1 MTLANPKAF
10 FDRVRG
16 ADLLGPTLT
25 PSEVAGCNAI
35 LAACEGWPVAFTAY
49 ALATAYHE
57 TAGTMQPIREAGG
70 PEYLRRNYDIAGRDP
85 ARAKAHGNTQP
96 GDGVRFAGK
105 GYVQLTWRDNYAR
118 ADRKLGLNGDLL
130 NNPDLALRQDIAARI
145 MRQGMTEGWFTG
157 RKLSHFLPSAGSATR
172 DQFTK
177 ARAIINGFDR
187 AAKIA
192 QEALDF
198 QDALNAGGW
207 A

>member
-35 LAACEGWPVAFTAY
+35 LAACDGWPLAYTAY

-57 TAGTMQPIREAGG
+57 TAGTMQPIKEYGG
-70 PEYLRRNYDIAGRDP
+70 NEYLRRNYDVTGRDP
-85 ARAKAHGNTQP
+85 VRARKMGNAEP
-96 GDGVRFAGK
+96 GDGVRYCGRGF
-105 GYVQLTWRDNYAR
+105 VQLTWFVNYQRAAR
-118 ADRKLGLNGDLL
+118 ELGEPITA
-130 NNPDLALRQDIAARI
+130 NPDLAMRPDIAARI
-145 MRQGMTEGWFTG
+145 MRLGMAEGWFTG
-157 RKLSHFLPSAGSATR
+157 RKMANFLPSAGRATR
-172 DQFTK
+172 GQFTK
-177 ARAIINGFDR
+177 ARAIINGTDK
-187 AAKIA
+187 AEKIA

-198 QDALNAGGW
+198 QDALTAGGW

>member
-16 ADLLGPTLT
+16 SDLLGPTLT

-157 RKLSHFLPSAGSATR
+157 RKMADCLPSSGPAGAESFR
-172 DQFTK
+172 K
-177 ARAIINGFDR
+177 ARTIINGNDK
-187 AAKIA
+187 AEKIA
-192 QEALDF
+192 DHALDF
-198 QDALNAGGW
+198 QSALTAGGW
-207 A
+207 D